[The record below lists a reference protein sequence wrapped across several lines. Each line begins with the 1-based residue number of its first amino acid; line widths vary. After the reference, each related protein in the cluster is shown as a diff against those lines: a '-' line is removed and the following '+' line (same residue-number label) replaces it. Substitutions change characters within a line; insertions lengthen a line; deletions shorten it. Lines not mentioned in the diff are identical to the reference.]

1 MKQPLILI
9 VDDNLEILDT
19 FRRLLEAEGFNV
31 IISGRASSGYEQLA
45 RHQPHLI
52 LTDLGMPDMTGI
64 EFIQWVRRTAE
75 FMSMPIIAMT
85 AYDKEYLA
93 AAIAAGA
100 NAAFHKLDDISKLLK
115 TIEEVL
121 SEAGY
126 RVPINLSAGRPS

>member
-1 MKQPLILI
+1 MKQPLVLI

-19 FRRLLEAEGFNV
+19 FRRLLEAEGYNV

-45 RHQPHLI
+45 RHQPHVI

-75 FMSMPIIAMT
+75 FMSMPIIAMS
-85 AYDKEYLA
+85 AYDRDYLA
-93 AAIAAGA
+93 AAISAGA
-100 NAAFHKLDDISKLLK
+100 NAAFHKLDDITKLLK

-121 SEAGY
+121 GEAGY
-126 RVPINLSAGRPS
+126 QISASA

>member
-9 VDDNLEILDT
+9 IDDHLEILDT

-31 IISGRASSGYEQLA
+31 IISGRASTGYEQLA

-85 AYDKEYLA
+85 AYDTDYLT
-93 AAIAAGA
+93 AAIEAGA
-100 NAAFHKLDDISKLLK
+100 NAVFHKLDDIGKLLK

-121 SEAGY
+121 SDAGY
-126 RVPINLSAGRPS
+126 QRSASA

>member
-31 IISGRASSGYEQLA
+31 LISARASTGYEQLA

-75 FMSMPIIAMT
+75 FMSMPIIAMS
-85 AYDKEYLA
+85 AFDKDYLT

-100 NAAFHKLDDISKLLK
+100 NGAFHKLDDVGKLLK
-115 TIEEVL
+115 MIEEVL
-121 SEAGY
+121 RDAGY
-126 RVPINLSAGRPS
+126 QISASA